1 MVQKNKNYFDL
12 IKLQAL
18 AIKLSLELKSGSL
31 ILLKGELGAG
41 KTTFARF
48 LINNLYELNNL
59 KAPNSIKSPSFP
71 ILLTYDLDSI
81 EIFHY
86 DLYRIKNIS
95 ELNELNIDENINQ
108 SITIIEWPELIL
120 ERNINYKYHLVELKI
135 QNEFIRL
142 VDLNYKNY
150 ND

>member
-71 ILLTYDLDSI
+71 ILLTYFI
-81 EIFHY
+81 G
-86 DLYRIKNIS
+86 
-95 ELNELNIDENINQ
+95 
-108 SITIIEWPELIL
+108 PVGLIV
-120 ERNINYKYHLVELKI
+120 YW
-135 QNEFIRL
+135 FIRIFFGKKITL
-142 VDLNYKNY
+142 YD
-150 ND
+150 